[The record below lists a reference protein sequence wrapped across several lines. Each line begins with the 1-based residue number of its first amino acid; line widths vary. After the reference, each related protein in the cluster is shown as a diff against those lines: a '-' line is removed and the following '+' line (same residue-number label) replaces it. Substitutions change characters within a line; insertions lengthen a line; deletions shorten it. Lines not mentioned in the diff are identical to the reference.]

1 MDYKQNNFTGFIQK
15 QISFRDWLI
24 VGNYVYSIH
33 QKQCSVEKSKII
45 RARDF
50 TEDER
55 DRIQNSKGKIQPKDI
70 L

>member
-24 VGNYVYSIH
+24 GDYAYST
-33 QKQCSVEKSKII
+33 I
-45 RARDF
+45 RTLQYIRNNVMLNPRSSRTQSA
-50 TEDER
+50 
-55 DRIQNSKGKIQPKDI
+55 KGKIQPRTV